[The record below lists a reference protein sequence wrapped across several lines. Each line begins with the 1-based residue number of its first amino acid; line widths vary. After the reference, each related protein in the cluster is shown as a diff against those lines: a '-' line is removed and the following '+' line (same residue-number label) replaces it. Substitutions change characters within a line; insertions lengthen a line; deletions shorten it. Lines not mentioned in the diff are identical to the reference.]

1 MRGFSPLE
9 YYKELEV
16 SRHWLGIGKVSPG
29 ARCQPCRHHPPW
41 LAPPRAKTLLHLPLG
56 RLQLMPGVLSTHLLV
71 TCRNGP
77 CGRHRS
83 LPVLSKTRRQRRSC
97 HHDSHVAERSHH
109 ARRAPGNSQLQARC
123 PNPVGK
129 GAVPNISTS
138 YKTSRWAAQA
148 CLGERFGQGKHVGLG
163 LRASGRTGS
172 LFPNS
177 RKVGENLH
185 AAAPA
190 ARYSGLS
197 GSCPR
202 AL

>member
-1 MRGFSPLE
+1 M
-9 YYKELEV
+9 
-16 SRHWLGIGKVSPG
+16 GIGKVSPG

-109 ARRAPGNSQLQARC
+109 ARRAPGNSPSAPSKVPKPSRKRGSAQYLYLLQ
-123 PNPVGK
+123 NLPVG
-129 GAVPNISTS
+129 STS
-138 YKTSRWAAQA
+138 MPGREVWAREA
-148 CLGERFGQGKHVGLG
+148 CGSGAEGEWPDWKPLSQQQEGGGELACCCSSSKVFWPLRKLPQSSLITRENNGK
-163 LRASGRTGS
+163 
-172 LFPNS
+172 
-177 RKVGENLH
+177 NLI
-185 AAAPA
+185 
-190 ARYSGLS
+190 
-197 GSCPR
+197 
-202 AL
+202 

>member
-1 MRGFSPLE
+1 MPR
-9 YYKELEV
+9 EL
-16 SRHWLGIGKVSPG
+16 LGI
-29 ARCQPCRHHPPW
+29 
-41 LAPPRAKTLLHLPLG
+41 PL
-56 RLQLMPGVLSTHLLV
+56 
-71 TCRNGP
+71 
-77 CGRHRS
+77 
-83 LPVLSKTRRQRRSC
+83 
-97 HHDSHVAERSHH
+97 
-109 ARRAPGNSQLQARC
+109 QLQARC

-129 GAVPNISTS
+129 GAVPNSSTS

-148 CLGERFGQGKHVGLG
+148 CLGERFGRGKHVGLG